1 MSPWDKEGI
10 DGDVRWAVT
19 YIGDYVKDW
28 RFDILVEDTAGSKY
42 NEIYEVQR
50 VPMFGLDVFDTVE
63 INKILDELFEKIL
76 KK

>member
-10 DGDVRWAVT
+10 DGNVRWAVT

-28 RFDILVEDTAGSKY
+28 RFGILVEDTAGNKY